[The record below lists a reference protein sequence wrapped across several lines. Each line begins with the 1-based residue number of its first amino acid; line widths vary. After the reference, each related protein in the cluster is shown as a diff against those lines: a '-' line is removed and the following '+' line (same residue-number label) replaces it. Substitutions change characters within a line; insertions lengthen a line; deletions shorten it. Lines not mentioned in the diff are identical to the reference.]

1 MVAKA
6 KSKKSEIKG
15 HLFGIKLVEK
25 FIEFLRSLFSEKI
38 LAFML
43 KWAMVVGHF
52 ALIAAAVIGL
62 LFAIIYAIRVNDFY
76 AFLVGIAW
84 FLLVFVVQY
93 IAHRFSDAGENLIKN
108 NPTRLASKAF
118 LDCVA
123 FLFVIAGLVVII
135 IHLIGLIRTGDFN
148 TFLMGLGIFLFFE
161 FIAMVSFNFK
171 TVTIEIVK
179 DTSAGQEAIGIVT
192 FFIKGLMK
200 LVPLFFGVG
209 VAIGTIMLFVDS
221 FGLFSDARI
230 SSAWISGNANG
241 MSILTAGL
249 LPFIAYIVFVLY
261 YLVVDI
267 VRAILSLPGKIDGI
281 SKK

>member
-6 KSKKSEIKG
+6 KSKKSEVRG

-25 FIEFLRSLFSEKI
+25 LIEFLRSKFSEKV
-38 LAFML
+38 LAFTL
-43 KWAMVVGHF
+43 KWAMVVGHY

-123 FLFVIAGLVVII
+123 FLFVIAGLVAFI

-148 TFLMGLGIFLFFE
+148 TFLMGLGVFLFFE

-171 TVTIEIVK
+171 TITIEIVK
-179 DTSAGQEAIGIVT
+179 EASAGQEAIGIVT

-221 FGLFSDARI
+221 FGLFSDTRI